1 MGVNIQI
8 NYQQFLNQFDNGVNL
23 DLSTST
29 NTTFLTGNCGELLK
43 NTIEVKIS
51 WKSESS
57 ATDIFEVNGNTLT
70 RSGSGDFITDGFVL
84 GDIIDGWELSP
95 LSAVFSDR
103 QITAITSS
111 QIDFDGASVPLTT
124 FTDGVIYG
132 KTPLESLYFKYGLI
146 ENSEAINFISKIDG
160 VAENEYFA
168 SGIGVDTGGGVR
180 DTSDITMTATT
191 GVNSW
196 KDDGSILVNYDQT
209 LTQTGDFAQVFT
221 LQHIFRLYPYY
232 LDGWIPN
239 LTTLNPPFPEYQSTA
254 CLKYVSNFEFRQYIN
269 NPNGARSQSFDS
281 VQGNTGWFN
290 ENFNGLTNQYNVGS
304 VTITDN
310 ATGNP
315 LTALDFQKSCHVVIV
330 LNSLLS
336 GWNTGKDAFSVG
348 VSYLP
353 NVNQY
358 QQNQNTISENF
369 IFDYAY
375 VTQTDPAVSSTIIT
389 NFDITA
395 SSSGSA
401 TIEFDVEYSISQQAF
416 LNNQSYVIMVGMN
429 NLGLTGIYSDRVML
443 LADFKSYL
451 FTTDVYDL
459 MFMDEFEFI
468 AHDMSDVSP
477 TKFGDYKGWIEDG
490 FQIQAPF
497 KLNTDDGAI
506 LDSISMDIVA
516 YNDTT
521 NAQFTIQ
528 STNLNLSSAVVVGGV
543 QQINLNSTN
552 NFLLDSS
559 SDFKKV
565 ELTNTGS
572 STHGAFNV
580 ELYDAKVGVRF
591 NFEEWIALLSANSVY
606 FNASQ
611 LNNGLNLLSS
621 NYSTTYSLPVAD
633 TFELKARLNANVRD
647 ANGDVTNYQF
657 LSNDLKAYF
666 YDLDGNTHPN
676 WECDI
681 ETYDTTG
688 NLINVIYDNEYTDIK
703 ATFTKNPLASPTPPD
718 LTPNAWGWIRLD
730 VTQGTINTPFELST
744 LYAPI
749 PASPL
754 IPLPSETYCKITN
767 SGATIILECRIDNN
781 LLPSGSQLSLTARL
795 SEQNTPSITT
805 WEIQS
810 CEPVVKYWTDTDLT
824 AYIGTFV
831 MGDDYQCYEVRGTT
845 TEAVT
850 YPSFVVIGDSF
861 TDCAD
866 CNASIKTI
874 ESGSAKTMEDGT
886 LKILE

>member
-8 NYQQFLNQFDNGVNL
+8 NYQQFLNQFDNGVGLN
-23 DLSTST
+23 LSTST
-29 NTTFLTGNCGELLK
+29 NTSFLTGNCGELLK

-51 WKSESS
+51 WTSEST
-57 ATDIFEVNGNTLT
+57 ATDIFEVNGNILT

-95 LSAVFSDR
+95 LGAVFSDR
-103 QITAITSS
+103 QITAISSS
-111 QIDFDGASVPLTT
+111 QIDFDGASVPSTT

-146 ENSEAINFISKIDG
+146 ENSEALNFISKIDG

-168 SGIGVDTGGGVR
+168 SGIGYDTGGGVR
-180 DTSDITMTATT
+180 DTGTVTMTATT

-196 KDDGSILVNYDQT
+196 KDDGSILVNFDQT
-209 LTQTGDFAQVFT
+209 LTQSSDFAQVFT

-232 LDGWIPN
+232 LDGWLPN

-281 VQGNTGWFN
+281 IQGNTGWFD

-330 LNSLLS
+330 LNSLLN

-358 QQNQNTISENF
+358 QQNQNTIAENY
-369 IFDYAY
+369 IFDYVY
-375 VTQTDPAVSSTIIT
+375 MTQTDPPVSSTIIT
-389 NFDITA
+389 NFDITS
-395 SSSGSA
+395 SSSGSD
-401 TIEFDVEYSISQQAF
+401 TIEFDVEYSISQQSF
-416 LNNQSYVIMVGMN
+416 LNNQSYLIMVGVN
-429 NLGLTGIYSDRVML
+429 NLTLTGINSDRVML
-443 LADFKSYL
+443 LADVKSYL
-451 FTTDVYDL
+451 FTTDIYDL
-459 MFMDEFEFI
+459 MFMDEFEFLS
-468 AHDMSDVSP
+468 HDMSDA
-477 TKFGDYKGWIEDG
+477 TINKYGDYKGWIEDG
-490 FQIQAPF
+490 FQIQTPF

-506 LDSISMDIVA
+506 LDSISLDIVA

-528 STNLNLSSAVVVGGV
+528 TTNLNLSSAVVVGGI

-572 STHGAFNV
+572 STHGAYNV
-580 ELYDAKVGVRF
+580 ELYEAKVGVRF

-666 YDLDGNTHPN
+666 YDLDGNTPPD

-688 NLINVIYDNEYTDIK
+688 NLIDIIYDNAFTDIK

-718 LTPNAWGWIRLD
+718 LVTPYGWIRLD
-730 VTQGTINTPFELST
+730 VTQGTINTPYELST

-749 PASPL
+749 PTSPL

-767 SGATIILECRIDNN
+767 SGATVILECRIDHD

-795 SEQNTPSITT
+795 SEQNIPAVTT
-805 WEIQS
+805 WEIRT
-810 CEPVVKYWTDTDLT
+810 CEPVVTYYTDTDMT
-824 AYIGTFV
+824 VYAGTYV
-831 MGDDYQCYEVRGTT
+831 MGDDYLCYRVMGTST
-845 TEAVT
+845 NPVT
-850 YPSFVVIGDSF
+850 LPSFVVIADSF
-861 TDCAD
+861 TGCSD
-866 CNASIKTI
+866 CNSFLKTT
-874 ESGSAKTMEDGT
+874 ESGSLKTMEDGT
-886 LKILE
+886 PKTLE